1 MDDEKIYVW
10 MDKQVITRNFFEGIL
25 DLSQQMKDEKLGF
38 VSYLVFIILDKRCAY
53 PEYKATEA
61 DTFLF
66 KKGFGFH
73 TEAVLA

>member
-10 MDKQVITRNFFEGIL
+10 MDKQVITRSFYEGIL

-38 VSYLVFIILDKRCAY
+38 VSYLVFIFLYKRSAY
-53 PEYKATEA
+53 TEYKYIEV
-61 DTFLF
+61 DTFLS

>member
-10 MDKQVITRNFFEGIL
+10 MDKQVITRSFYEGIL

-38 VSYLVFIILDKRCAY
+38 VSYLVFIFLYKRSVY
-53 PEYKATEA
+53 TEYKYVEV

-73 TEAVLA
+73 SESVLA

>member
-1 MDDEKIYVW
+1 
-10 MDKQVITRNFFEGIL
+10 
-25 DLSQQMKDEKLGF
+25 MKDEKLGF
-38 VSYLVFIILDKRCAY
+38 VSYLVFIFLYKGCAY
-53 PEYKATEA
+53 PEYKAMEV

>member
-1 MDDEKIYVW
+1 MDDKKIQVW
-10 MDKQVITRNFFEGIL
+10 MDKQVITRNAYQGIL

-38 VSYLVFIILDKRCAY
+38 VSYLVFIILGKRCAY

-66 KKGFGFH
+66 KKDFGVH

>member
-1 MDDEKIYVW
+1 
-10 MDKQVITRNFFEGIL
+10 
-25 DLSQQMKDEKLGF
+25 MKDEKLGF